1 MHKPPAL
8 PLLTKGRNTGLRT
21 QPGRIWGM
29 GCQSSRTRGRMP
41 GHVPGPVTGHVPN
54 PVTGHLLPAL
64 AVAVPLAVALCLAP
78 QAARAQAIDLSH
90 GGQITVT
97 AKGGFDWDQNQ
108 KKVTAYDQAQAV
120 RGDVTVTADKLIAY
134 YRKKAPAPATPGT
147 ANTAPTDTGAGNAAG
162 KSAGAAGAGTQ
173 PPAPPDTPPAK
184 PDT

>member
-8 PLLTKGRNTGLRT
+8 PLLTKGRNTGLHT
-21 QPGRIWGM
+21 QPGRIRGM

-41 GHVPGPVTGHVPN
+41 GHVP
-54 PVTGHLLPAL
+54 GHLLPAL

-173 PPAPPDTPPAK
+173 PPAP
-184 PDT
+184 